1 MWLITKITQHAS
13 RQKVEFW
20 LSKVESLSRKYKL
33 FWLCSGISFTKKY
46 LSFRQKQFLDKKRLN
61 LELKQSGQIFEVM
74 TNQTVKELILC
85 HKLKLSNPY
94 TCANWWRKPL
104 LFQTLLFDLTEFI
117 VWNIWGLQHWFAK
130 ILGLK
135 NQSLWQRLNSFIQ
148 MRKLI
153 KVSFMDLTLSRMGGG
168 IFHLPLFVIFLYS
181 IKTSYTKALNLLH
194 FLSIIKYNYFFQH
207 FSDVLFERLKPT

>member
-1 MWLITKITQHAS
+1 MLDQILGLQHKVAKMKGLDKSEFVTKT
-13 RQKVEFW
+13 
-20 LSKVESLSRKYKL
+20 
-33 FWLCSGISFTKKY
+33 
-46 LSFRQKQFLDKKRLN
+46 QFLWRL
-61 LELKQSGQIFEVM
+61 KYWGFEWR
-74 TNQTVKELILC
+74 NWLLASNSKFLIVVSLQ
-85 HKLKLSNPY
+85 
-94 TCANWWRKPL
+94 PL
-104 LFQTLLFDLTEFI
+104 QTLNHVK